1 MMYDAMERVAK
12 EYGWEYSA
20 LENENP
26 ANVEPA
32 NRQFCEQGG
41 KDVIINFG
49 FGSIDPVNKL
59 SLDYPEIIFIT
70 IDAITEPRP
79 NVANFTFKE
88 YEGGAFLVGIIAGLM
103 TETDR
108 VGFVGGMEND
118 MIKGFNAGYEQGVK
132 TVNPDARV
140 YAAYVGST
148 VEAFSDPT
156 KGKEIALSFYDMGA
170 DIVFHASGGSG
181 LGVFEAAIEKN
192 KKAIGVD
199 ANQFAEAPD
208 HIITSMLKRCD
219 SAIEAALKSIAANEF
234 QPGSIVMGAAE
245 DGVGYVKDETSHLPE
260 AVIVIADEYLER
272 VKSGEIV
279 VTNKLK

>member
-1 MMYDAMERVAK
+1 M
-12 EYGWEYSA
+12 
-20 LENENP
+20 
-26 ANVEPA
+26 
-32 NRQFCEQGG
+32 
-41 KDVIINFG
+41 
-49 FGSIDPVNKL
+49 
-59 SLDYPEIIFIT
+59 
-70 IDAITEPRP
+70 
-79 NVANFTFKE
+79 
-88 YEGGAFLVGIIAGLM
+88 
-103 TETDR
+103 
-108 VGFVGGMEND
+108 
-118 MIKGFNAGYEQGVK
+118 
-132 TVNPDARV
+132 
-140 YAAYVGST
+140 
-148 VEAFSDPT
+148 EAFSDPT